1 MDFLHPLIGGFSLIQ
16 LGGICR
22 VTALYADIVTIFD
35 KVNVPK
41 LIESMIQ

>member
-1 MDFLHPLIGGFSLIQ
+1 
-16 LGGICR
+16 

-41 LIESMIQ
+41 LIESMIQWKNS